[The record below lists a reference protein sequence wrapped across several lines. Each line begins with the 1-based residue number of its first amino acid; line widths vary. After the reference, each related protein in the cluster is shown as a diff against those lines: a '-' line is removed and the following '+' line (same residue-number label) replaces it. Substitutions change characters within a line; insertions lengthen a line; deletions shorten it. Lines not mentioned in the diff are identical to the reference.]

1 MSSGGKGRV
10 IVTVSLAFVGMLVLL
25 YMLFANQVI
34 KSVLET
40 KLGESYGAEVN
51 IAEFSHSLF
60 PTTATLKGI
69 ALTNASKP
77 SRNQVL
83 VGDAFADLELIPLFR
98 QQVVINNVNLL
109 NVEFDTKRATPGEVY
124 RVPKPSITLE
134 GIKNKAKEAVPSVD
148 ELLARNPLKTSAA
161 IEQAKSVYDNYKS
174 SLEKAFKTLPDKA
187 RVEDY
192 KEKVEALKSTDLKK
206 PQALLQAKTAFD
218 AIKQDILADKALIDR
233 FTEQA
238 SDAKQALSQSIT
250 ALRKAPQQDYA
261 LLKGLIAGDQE
272 ALSRATYFVFGD
284 KAEEYSGYLLS
295 AMEIVVPL
303 IQGMDENKDENQ
315 SSTTIPPILVKEAN
329 VSVLWKE
336 ESITSQWKN
345 MTNVHEVFGQP
356 TTFSIEAA
364 GDLLKTFTSSGEFWI
379 DENGVDA
386 SQNWQLAGI
395 NLSDV
400 SLSENETLNAVL
412 ESALMKTAGSISV
425 TDNILTGG
433 GEIDLQKLV
442 MQAAGSDEIT
452 QVISEALQALS
463 SLTMTMLFDGTL
475 STPRFNLRSDLD
487 KQLAQAALTQLT
499 ASQQGKLNE
508 IQSKLNSMIS
518 KEQTLLNTELFD
530 VNTMLSAA
538 RGENDVFDE
547 LLKTQLT
554 DLIQQKKNRLFDK
567 LIDKLGASLP
577 QPNE

>member
-1 MSSGGKGRV
+1 
-10 IVTVSLAFVGMLVLL
+10 
-25 YMLFANQVI
+25 
-34 KSVLET
+34 
-40 KLGESYGAEVN
+40 
-51 IAEFSHSLF
+51 
-60 PTTATLKGI
+60 
-69 ALTNASKP
+69 
-77 SRNQVL
+77 
-83 VGDAFADLELIPLFR
+83 
-98 QQVVINNVNLL
+98 
-109 NVEFDTKRATPGEVY
+109 
-124 RVPKPSITLE
+124 
-134 GIKNKAKEAVPSVD
+134 
-148 ELLARNPLKTSAA
+148 
-161 IEQAKSVYDNYKS
+161 
-174 SLEKAFKTLPDKA
+174 
-187 RVEDY
+187 
-192 KEKVEALKSTDLKK
+192 
-206 PQALLQAKTAFD
+206 
-218 AIKQDILADKALIDR
+218 
-233 FTEQA
+233 
-238 SDAKQALSQSIT
+238 
-250 ALRKAPQQDYA
+250 
-261 LLKGLIAGDQE
+261 
-272 ALSRATYFVFGD
+272 
-284 KAEEYSGYLLS
+284 
-295 AMEIVVPL
+295 MEIVVPL
-303 IQGMDENKDENQ
+303 IQGMDENQ

>member
-1 MSSGGKGRV
+1 MSLGAKGKV
-10 IVTVSLAFVGMLVLL
+10 IAKISLLFIGVVVLA
-25 YMLFANQVI
+25 YVLFANRVI

-40 KLGESYGAEVN
+40 NLGESYGAEVN
-51 IAEFSHSLF
+51 IAEFSHSLL
-60 PTTATLKGI
+60 PTTVTLKGI

-83 VGDAFADLELIPLFR
+83 VGEAFADLELMPLIR
-98 QQVVINNVNLL
+98 QQVVVNNVNLL
-109 NVEFDTKRATPGEVY
+109 NVEFDTERATPGEVY
-124 RVPKPSITLE
+124 RVPKPSITLDD
-134 GIKNKAKEAVPSVD
+134 IKNKAREAVPSVD

-174 SLEKAFKTLPDKA
+174 SLEREFKTLPDKA
-187 RVEDY
+187 RVEYY
-192 KEKVEALKSTDLKK
+192 KAKVEALKSTDLKN
-206 PQALLQAKTAFD
+206 PQALLQAKIAFD
-218 AIKQDILADKALIDR
+218 AIKQDVLADKALIDR

-238 SDAKQALSQSIT
+238 SDAKQAINQSIT

-272 ALSRATYFVFGD
+272 ALSKATYFVFGD

-303 IQGMDENKDENQ
+303 IQGEGKNNDENQ
-315 SSTTIPPILVKEAN
+315 ASTAMPPILVKEAN

-345 MTNVHEVFGQP
+345 ITNLHEVFGQP

-379 DENGVDA
+379 DKNGVDA

-400 SLSENETLNAVL
+400 SLSKNETLNAVL

-433 GEIDLQKLV
+433 GEVDLQKLV

-475 STPRFNLRSDLD
+475 SAPGFNLHSDLD

-508 IQSKLNSMIS
+508 IQSKLNSMIN

-538 RGENDVFDE
+538 RGENEVFDE

-554 DLIQQKKNRLFDK
+554 DLIQQKKTKLFDK
-567 LIDKLGASLP
+567 LIDKLGGSIP

>member
-1 MSSGGKGRV
+1 M
-10 IVTVSLAFVGMLVLL
+10 
-25 YMLFANQVI
+25 
-34 KSVLET
+34 
-40 KLGESYGAEVN
+40 
-51 IAEFSHSLF
+51 
-60 PTTATLKGI
+60 
-69 ALTNASKP
+69 
-77 SRNQVL
+77 
-83 VGDAFADLELIPLFR
+83 
-98 QQVVINNVNLL
+98 
-109 NVEFDTKRATPGEVY
+109 
-124 RVPKPSITLE
+124 
-134 GIKNKAKEAVPSVD
+134 
-148 ELLARNPLKTSAA
+148 
-161 IEQAKSVYDNYKS
+161 
-174 SLEKAFKTLPDKA
+174 
-187 RVEDY
+187 
-192 KEKVEALKSTDLKK
+192 
-206 PQALLQAKTAFD
+206 
-218 AIKQDILADKALIDR
+218 
-233 FTEQA
+233 
-238 SDAKQALSQSIT
+238 
-250 ALRKAPQQDYA
+250 
-261 LLKGLIAGDQE
+261 
-272 ALSRATYFVFGD
+272 
-284 KAEEYSGYLLS
+284 
-295 AMEIVVPL
+295 PL
-303 IQGMDENKDENQ
+303 IQGMDENQ